1 MEGTVIYVK
10 LNKGQLEY
18 RDSDGQ
24 EGSSISTHAKHN
36 QKITWKL
43 DKCSGISEITG
54 VKIKGDLGIINGK
67 PRKIDFNQW
76 EVYASG
82 EGEDEGELSYTVDI
96 IKCKNLKD
104 EEVESQELR
113 GPKPPNIRIP

>member
-1 MEGTVIYVK
+1 MEGTVIYIK
-10 LNKGQLEY
+10 LNKSQLEY

-76 EVYASG
+76 EVYSSG

-104 EEVESQELR
+104 EEVESQGLR
-113 GPKPPNIRIP
+113 DTNPPLIRVP

>member
-1 MEGTVIYVK
+1 MEGTVIYIK
-10 LNKGQLEY
+10 LNKSQLEY

-76 EVYASG
+76 EVYSSG

-96 IKCKNLKD
+96 IKCKNLK
-104 EEVESQELR
+104 EEIADTKELKDPDR
-113 GPKPPNIRIP
+113 PRVRVP

>member
-10 LNKGQLEY
+10 LNKDQLEY

-76 EVYASG
+76 EVYSSG

-104 EEVESQELR
+104 EEVESQGLR
-113 GPKPPNIRIP
+113 DTNPPLIRVP

>member
-1 MEGTVIYVK
+1 
-10 LNKGQLEY
+10 
-18 RDSDGQ
+18 
-24 EGSSISTHAKHN
+24 
-36 QKITWKL
+36 
-43 DKCSGISEITG
+43 
-54 VKIKGDLGIINGK
+54 
-67 PRKIDFNQW
+67 
-76 EVYASG
+76 VYSSG

>member
-76 EVYASG
+76 EVYSSG

>member
-76 EVYASG
+76 EVYSSG

-104 EEVESQELR
+104 EEVESQGLR
-113 GPKPPNIRIP
+113 DTNPPLIRVP